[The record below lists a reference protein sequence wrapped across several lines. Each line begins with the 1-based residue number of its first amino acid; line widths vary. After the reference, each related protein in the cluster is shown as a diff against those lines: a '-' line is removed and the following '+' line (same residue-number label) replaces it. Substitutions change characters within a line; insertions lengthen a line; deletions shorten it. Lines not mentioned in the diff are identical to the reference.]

1 MNKGNRITG
10 AIFDCDGTLLDSL
23 NAWQGL
29 EGELSQA
36 VRVKVTPE
44 ERAQF
49 ATSPFLKS
57 LAIFMS
63 ILDCFQILMR

>member
-44 ERAQF
+44 ERAQVCDF
-49 ATSPFLKS
+49 HHS
-57 LAIFMS
+57 
-63 ILDCFQILMR
+63 